1 MRLDESKAI
10 YFERPEDFYTWL
22 ERNHEDES
30 EVFVGY
36 YKKHTGKQTMT
47 WSQAVD
53 QALCFGWIDGVLR
66 RVDDERHVQRF
77 TPRKIGSNWSKVNVD
92 KMARLEEQGLVAPAG
107 RRAFQARTDEKTGIY
122 SFEQA
127 DAGLPPEFQ
136 RELDADEAAREFF
149 DAQPAWYRRSAFHWV
164 MSAKREETRLRRL
177 AMLIEDSSGARR
189 LRQFD
194 RAQPTPVERADR

>member
-53 QALCFGWIDGVLR
+53 QALCFGWIDGVLH

-127 DAGLPPEFQ
+127 DAGLSPEFQ
-136 RELDADEAAREFF
+136 RELDADESAREFL
-149 DAQPAWYRRSAFHWV
+149 DVQPAWYRRSAFHWV

-177 AMLIEDSSGARR
+177 ALLIEDSSGARR

-194 RAQPTPVERADR
+194 RAQATPVERADG